1 MSSYDIIFLN
11 ECWIPE
17 KVKLELS
24 GYTLKIK
31 ARKRKKNARR
41 DSGGLCVLI
50 KNSIADFFEFVEWN
64 NEDGMIVKVKCQYTS
79 INKDLYFVFVYMR
92 SNNSTRN
99 DLTQEYDAF
108 DLLYL
113 KICELRENNEIVII
127 GDFNSRTSSLNDFYT
142 NEHGNFDPLSEK
154 DEIDYRIDQEFLTL
168 SQIQLIR
175 NNEDKKTNDFGHKL
189 INLCQ
194 VSGMLICNGRINGD
208 NNSGKFT
215 YIDKKG
221 KSTNDYALIS
231 KGLIKHDNEFYVNE
245 PNIFSDHVPIV
256 LKLCNINLKTFI
268 PIFVE
273 QPCDQISAT
282 NNYYKWEPDY
292 LNVFQNNMND
302 DYVCCKLCR
311 ITDTLNKDTGLFYR
325 D

>member
-50 KNSIADFFEFVEWN
+50 KNSIADFFEFIEWN

-99 DLTQEYDAF
+99 DLTQECDAF

-127 GDFNSRTSSLNDFYT
+127 GDFNSRTSSLSDFYT

-154 DEIDYRIDQEFLTL
+154 DEIDYRIDQDFLTL

-208 NNSGKFT
+208 NNSGKLT
-215 YIDKKG
+215 YIEKKEY
-221 KSTNDYALIS
+221 S
-231 KGLIKHDNEFYVNE
+231 
-245 PNIFSDHVPIV
+245 V
-256 LKLCNINLKTFI
+256 LVRYKLKEGR
-268 PIFVE
+268 P
-273 QPCDQISAT
+273 PSS
-282 NNYYKWEPDY
+282 
-292 LNVFQNNMND
+292 
-302 DYVCCKLCR
+302 VC
-311 ITDTLNKDTGLFYR
+311 I
-325 D
+325 